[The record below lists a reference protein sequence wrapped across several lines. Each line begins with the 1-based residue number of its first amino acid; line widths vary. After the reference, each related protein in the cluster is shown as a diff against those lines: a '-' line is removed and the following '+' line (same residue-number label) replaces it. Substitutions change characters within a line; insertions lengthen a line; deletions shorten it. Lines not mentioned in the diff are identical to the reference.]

1 MGHGADGEGMNLG
14 APMRRSDERI
24 LTTHTGSLPRP
35 PALTQL
41 YARRARGEAVDNEA
55 IDAGGR
61 AAVAGIVGKQIAA
74 GLDVIDNGEQTRE
87 SFVLYLRDRLT
98 GLGGSGSRA
107 MSEDIDRY
115 PEFKRQFQARVANK
129 DVVSVRD
136 RLPKTIGPIAYK
148 DRRLVERECVDFAD
162 ALVASGGAYAEAFMT
177 APSPGILA
185 AIVQNDYYDSL
196 ENYLAAIAAALKVEY
211 ETIVKAGFVLQLDC
225 PELGLERHTSYR
237 DRPLREFVDF
247 VALVVATINRALA
260 GIPRDRVRLHVCW
273 GNYEAPHDS
282 DVELEAILPE
292 ILKAEVGAL
301 VLPFANPRHAHEFK
315 AFARTPLRDD
325 QLLVAGVIDT
335 LTNFVEHPEV
345 VADRIE
351 RVAAVLGDPRRVLAG
366 TDCGFETS
374 AGMGRVADDVVWA
387 KLAALTEGSRIASQR
402 LFAG

>member
-1 MGHGADGEGMNLG
+1 
-14 APMRRSDERI
+14 MRRSDERI

-35 PALTQL
+35 AALTQL
-41 YARRARGEAVDNEA
+41 YARRARGETVDTDAIETGAREAVTD
-55 IDAGGR
+55 
-61 AAVAGIVGKQIAA
+61 IVGKQIAA
-74 GLDVIDNGEQTRE
+74 GIDVINNGEQSRD

-98 GLGGSGSRA
+98 GLGGSGSRR

-136 RLPKTIGPIAYK
+136 RLPKTIGPLAYK
-148 DRRLVERECVDFAD
+148 DRALVDRECADFAA
-162 ALVASGGAYAEAFMT
+162 ALAPNHGHYTEAFLT

-185 AIVQNDYYDSL
+185 AIVQNEYYDSL
-196 ENYLAAIAAALKVEY
+196 ENYLAAIGASLRVEY
-211 ETIVKAGFVLQLDC
+211 EAIVEAGFVLQLDC

-237 DRPLREFVDF
+237 DRPLREFVEF
-247 VALVVATINRALA
+247 VELVIAAINTALA

-282 DVELEAILPE
+282 DVELGAILPA
-292 ILKAEVGAL
+292 ILDAEVGAL

-315 AFARTPLRDD
+315 AFKTTPLEDD
-325 QLLVAGVIDT
+325 QMLIAGVIDT
-335 LTNFVEHPEV
+335 LTNFVEHPEF

-351 RVAAVLGDPRRVLAG
+351 RIAAAVGDPRRVLAG

-374 AGMGRVADDVVWA
+374 AGMGRVADDVAWA
-387 KLAALTEGSRIASQR
+387 KLKALTEGARIASQR
-402 LFAG
+402 LF